1 MPYIHKPETTIKHT
15 KNIAY
20 FERMQSSVAH
30 AILLRMSLSPKDAKE
45 LSQLQTLL
53 GIFLGLYFLAGLST
67 FFLFSS
73 AHDKSFPPFFHWFL
87 FALVPNE
94 HFSTQYTVQ
103 LTAYRG
109 KTFTPPEL
117 FGEAN
122 DIIPEATA
130 NRARDGI
137 RHLGKALVAGDTA
150 RADVVRAE
158 LEAAY
163 FPKDLSWQVVKITY
177 DPIER
182 FKTGTLE
189 KVDVL
194 GTYHTK

>member
-1 MPYIHKPETTIKHT
+1 M
-15 KNIAY
+15 N
-20 FERMQSSVAH
+20 
-30 AILLRMSLSPKDAKE
+30 LSPKDTHE
-45 LSQLQTLL
+45 VSRLRTLL
-53 GIFLGLYFLAGLST
+53 SIFLGLYFVIGLST

-94 HFSTQYTVQ
+94 HFSTQYTVR
-103 LTAYRG
+103 LVTYKG
-109 KTFTPPEL
+109 KALTPPEL

-122 DIIPEATA
+122 DIIGDAQT

-137 RHLGKALVAGDTA
+137 RRLGKALVAGDTA
-150 RADVVRAE
+150 GADVVRAE

-182 FKTGTLE
+182 FKTGALE
-189 KVDVL
+189 RVDIL
-194 GTYHTK
+194 GTYHTP